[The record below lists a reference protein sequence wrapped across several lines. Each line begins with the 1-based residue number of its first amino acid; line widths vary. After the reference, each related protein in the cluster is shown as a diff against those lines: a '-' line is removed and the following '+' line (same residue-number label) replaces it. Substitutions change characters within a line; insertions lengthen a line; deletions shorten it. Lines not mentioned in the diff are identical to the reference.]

1 MNIKLYNKNSGF
13 SCCQV
18 DPAIITPDE
27 QQKLKAS
34 LVGKGRGRGRGK
46 KSGETDAADGGESNS
61 VRGGGRGKGKGRGK
75 GTKKLPEPVED
86 AAEPAKAG
94 KGSRKPLPHDDVA
107 LPSEGDEKP
116 PRGVKRSLA
125 SSFHSAKSASHD
137 GVATTTKAS
146 KKLEGD
152 RSTDDANSTRA
163 GSRVSKKAAG
173 PSNGRASKA
182 SNGSKNDAAG
192 KAKGVGCPKCRM
204 SKTGCSRCRASDYVP
219 GGKRGRPS
227 KKRST

>member
-1 MNIKLYNKNSGF
+1 M
-13 SCCQV
+13 
-18 DPAIITPDE
+18 
-27 QQKLKAS
+27 
-34 LVGKGRGRGRGK
+34 
-46 KSGETDAADGGESNS
+46 
-61 VRGGGRGKGKGRGK
+61 
-75 GTKKLPEPVED
+75 
-86 AAEPAKAG
+86 
-94 KGSRKPLPHDDVA
+94 A

-192 KAKGVGCPKCRM
+192 KAKGFGCPKV
-204 SKTGCSRCRASDYVP
+204 SDEQDWLLEVP
-219 GGKRGRPS
+219 SLRLCPRRQERPAIQEAVDLIDVS
-227 KKRST
+227 